1 MVNLRYIRAEIS
13 DKEKTEILQNIINGT
28 ISNEEA
34 AIKFGVSVDD
44 FKDILNKLRGS
55 YGTSGY
61 GNDIQKLISYK
72 GTIREM
78 HLTAKNAKG
87 GTYPL
92 KVVNIYVKPNT
103 ERYYEEGVYSVDKD
117 AIRTGTKEQG
127 YNPDAALWS
136 KKPKA
141 TPKTE
146 TADIELRRKK
156 RSKTVV
162 KRRKSIKPLR
172 RK

>member
-1 MVNLRYIRAEIS
+1 MANLKYVRADIS
-13 DKEKTEILQNIINGT
+13 EKEKNEILQNVINGKMT
-28 ISNEEA
+28 NEEA
-34 AIKFGVSVDD
+34 AAKFGVSVDD
-44 FKDILNKLRGS
+44 FRNVLERVRAS
-55 YGTSGY
+55 YGTGGY
-61 GNDIQKLISYK
+61 GNDVQKLISYK

-136 KKPKA
+136 KTPKA
-141 TPKTE
+141 TPRTE
-146 TADIELRRKK
+146 TSQMRRKR
-156 RSKTVV
+156 RSKTIA
-162 KRRKSIKPLR
+162 KRRKTVKSAR

>member
-1 MVNLRYIRAEIS
+1 MANVRYVRADLS
-13 DKEKTEILQNIINGT
+13 DKEMNEIYSNVIRGT
-28 ISNEEA
+28 ITPEEA
-34 AIKFGVSVDD
+34 AAKLGKSVDD
-44 FKDILNKLRGS
+44 LKASIAKLRES
-55 YGTSGY
+55 YGSSGY

-78 HLTAKNAKG
+78 QLTAKNPKSG

-127 YNPDAALWS
+127 YNPDAALWA
-136 KKPKA
+136 KTPKA

-146 TADIELRRKK
+146 TSQMRHKR
-156 RSKTVV
+156 RSKTVA
-162 KRRKSIKPLR
+162 KRRKQIKPTR